1 MTEILVCSGVK
12 KSFDGKTEVL
22 KGVDLA
28 VRKGDFISILGASG
42 SGKSTLLT
50 ILGGMDAP
58 TEGKVLFEGKALSE
72 LKEKDLAKLRR
83 TKVGFVF
90 QFFNL
95 APYLTVEEN
104 IFLPIVLDGKSPS
117 KYREKFTFLT
127 DYLKITPLIKKM
139 PSELSGGEQQRTAI
153 ARALI
158 YEPDIIFL
166 DEPTGNLDS
175 GSAEDI
181 MKLLRSINKD
191 TSTTILQVTHSEQN
205 ALCGNRLIRIKDGL
219 IVSEEII
226 EENIAEDQTLESEEE
241 TAVTDSDEAVTEK
254 DEENIDKEDKISACE
269 DKEDVCAEEENTR
282 EGK

>member
-58 TEGKVLFEGKALSE
+58 SE

-226 EENIAEDQTLESEEE
+226 EESIAEDQTTESDEAK
-241 TAVTDSDEAVTEK
+241 AVTDSDEAVTEK

-269 DKEDVCAEEENTR
+269 DKEDVCAEEGNTR